1 MARERTGE
9 RAEAAAAPER
19 RPYRRRDEE
28 EWGVIRALYRR
39 GATARALAERF
50 GGTERTI
57 YTHLQRH
64 GCLRKAQ
71 APVECALDE
80 AALDEAVRQGRGLG
94 RGCEAEAPCLA
105 LREDASLAE
114 AARAAAE
121 TSIRMLRAVQPTRAY
136 TFARLAG
143 ALERLARGAVGT
155 EAGDADGTGRGVRAA
170 LDFLRREALAE

>member
-9 RAEAAAAPER
+9 RVDAATAPER

-57 YTHLQRH
+57 YAHLQKQ
-64 GCLRKAQ
+64 GCLRKEQ

-80 AALDEAVRQGRGLG
+80 ATLDEAVRQG

-105 LREDASLAE
+105 LRDDATLAE
-114 AARAAAE
+114 AAQAAAE

-143 ALERLARGAVGT
+143 TLERLARGP
-155 EAGDADGTGRGVRAA
+155 AGADPGDPDGTARGVLAA
-170 LDFLRREALAE
+170 LEYLRREALAE